1 MPQKPKDVVA
11 PPLRPSL
18 VVSREDAA
26 EKFMDRIERGRE
38 LLERDIGS
46 WEQLEAVR
54 KDYSKWSDYN
64 DELLR
69 RLFSSGMFADEY
81 SAFYGAVINTSPTL
95 CEETSDLRRDIQD
108 KIHRLESIHERLEL
122 IPLGSSVPSRSES
135 RSVESASGTRVFVVH
150 GHDEAAREST
160 ARFLEQLGVQAI
172 ILHEKPNEG
181 RTIIEKLEYNSS
193 VDFAVVLLTPDDV
206 GAVATSADSMNPR
219 ARQNVV
225 LELGYFIGK
234 LGRDRVCALHRG
246 SVELPSDILGVVYNP
261 LDNGG
266 GWKLLLAKELR
277 AAGFS
282 IDLNKAM

>member
-1 MPQKPKDVVA
+1 MPQKPNDVVGQ
-11 PPLRPSL
+11 PPRPSL

-26 EKFMDRIERGRE
+26 GKLVDRIGRGRE
-38 LLERDIGS
+38 LLQREIGS

-69 RLFSSGMFADEY
+69 RLFSNGTLADEY
-81 SAFYGAVINTSPTL
+81 SAFYGAVINRSPML
-95 CEETSDLRRDIQD
+95 REETSDLHRDIQD
-108 KIHRLESIHERLEL
+108 KICRLESIHERLEL
-122 IPLGSSVPSRSES
+122 IPLGSSVPSRSEP
-135 RSVESASGTRVFVVH
+135 RPVGSAFGTRVFVVH

-160 ARFLEQLGVQAI
+160 ARFLEQLGFQAI

-206 GAVATSADSMNPR
+206 GAVATSADSMSPR

-225 LELGYFIGK
+225 LELAE
-234 LGRDRVCALHRG
+234 RVNDFETPAERIYCRAVAPVCG
-246 SVELPSDILGVVYNP
+246 
-261 LDNGG
+261 
-266 GWKLLLAKELR
+266 LAACFL
-277 AAGFS
+277 AG
-282 IDLNKAM
+282 